1 MAAIPPLPRAEPP
14 FWGTALIDPLP
25 LEELLDLINQHDLLI
40 GWWRAK
46 PKNAS
51 AAEWERLRQ
60 GIYLP
65 ILDRL
70 KQTHRTSGVLTPRGV
85 HGYFL
90 CRPRGESLEVFIP
103 TPQEGSSIAPPQR
116 TPDAVL
122 SFPRGREGTSVADYF
137 ATDHPSGLQVL
148 PLQAVTVG
156 PGATIACDA
165 LMAADDYTEYLYLH
179 GLAVEL
185 AEAAA
190 EWTHR
195 RVRTQLR
202 LPTAVGKRYSWG
214 YPSCPSTEEQR
225 IVERLLQTSRIGL
238 ELTAGAA
245 WLPEQSTA
253 AVVTL
258 HPQARYWNR

>member
-1 MAAIPPLPRAEPP
+1 VVAATVLQRFEPP
-14 FWGTALIDPLP
+14 FWGTVVRESIPLPELFALI
-25 LEELLDLINQHDLLI
+25 NVHDLLV

-46 PKNAS
+46 PKNATPE
-51 AAEWERLRQ
+51 EWRVLQ
-60 GIYLP
+60 QQTYLP
-65 ILDRL
+65 ILERL
-70 KQTHRTSGVLTPRGV
+70 KQVHSTSGVLTPCGV
-85 HGYFL
+85 QGYFL
-90 CRPRGESLEVFIP
+90 CRAADDCLEIFIP
-103 TPQEGSSIAPPQR
+103 SAAETCARAPLTR
-116 TPDAVL
+116 GPDEIL
-122 SFPRGREGTSVADYF
+122 TFPRGREGISVADYF
-137 ATDHPSGLQVL
+137 QTDHPSGMQVL

-165 LMAADDYTEYLYLH
+165 LMAMDDYTEYLYLH

-195 RVRTQLR
+195 RVRSDLG
-202 LPTAVGKRYSWG
+202 LPTSVGKRYSWG
-214 YPSCPSTEEQR
+214 YPSCPSTEDQR
-225 IVERLLQTSRIGL
+225 IVERLLQTQRIGL

-253 AVVTL
+253 AVITL